1 MKLSRHAMRAAAGT
15 ITRVGNALHR
25 WRKQYGPTMR
35 TSKLNWRTRSFV
47 PVKVVFRCREL
58 KLKRFAS
65 ALHLSREMP
74 EEFRDNF
81 YSRR

>member
-1 MKLSRHAMRAAAGT
+1 MKLSRHAIRAAAGT
-15 ITRVGNALHR
+15 IRRVGYALRR

-35 TSKLNWRTRSFV
+35 TSKLNWRTSGFM
-47 PVKVVFRCREL
+47 PAKVAFRCREL

-65 ALHLSREMP
+65 ALHLPREMP

>member
-15 ITRVGNALHR
+15 ITRVGYALRR

-35 TSKLNWRTRSFV
+35 TSKLNWRTRSSM
-47 PVKVVFRCREL
+47 PAKVAFSGHKL
-58 KLKRFAS
+58 KLKRSAS
-65 ALHLSREMP
+65 ALHLPREMP